1 VQASKQRESYSRGT
15 DPSGSVRVL
24 MVVRMARHIFIA
36 TFTLILAA
44 PLGFGQAPS
53 PTPGKANS
61 NSQKQQDKKSS
72 ANSVPADDDKTAADD
87 DDTTKK
93 PKRGSWIFA
102 PIPIVSPTFGSGLVM
117 AVGYVLKLD
126 PKDEASPPSTIGGA
140 AAFTGNGSRG
150 IVLGARLY
158 FSENKYQTAF
168 AFGKGKANYDYFGIG
183 RVPGREGIST
193 EINQSGAFVFGEF
206 MRNFGKKIFVGPR
219 YQYRKLTAHL
229 GGETTP
235 GGFEIPVIDLVS
247 TTAAIGFHVQ
257 RDLRDST
264 FYPRKGSLM
273 DFKADFFAKP
283 LGSNRNYQTYLLSYS
298 GFRSLGPK
306 QVLAYNATACSV
318 SDAAPFFDLCF
329 FGARSILRGYTAG
342 EFQDR
347 RMLAAQAEYRH
358 ELRYRLGFV
367 AFAGIGGIA
376 PRWDKFRFDK
386 LMPGAGV
393 GIRFKL
399 DKTNHINYR
408 ADFGFGRSG
417 YTVSLGVTEAF

>member
-1 VQASKQRESYSRGT
+1 VS
-15 DPSGSVRVL
+15 
-24 MVVRMARHIFIA
+24 
-36 TFTLILAA
+36 
-44 PLGFGQAPS
+44 
-53 PTPGKANS
+53 
-61 NSQKQQDKKSS
+61 
-72 ANSVPADDDKTAADD
+72 ADDDKTAADD

-93 PKRGSWIFA
+93 PKARQLDLCSDSYRQPDFRIR
-102 PIPIVSPTFGSGLVM
+102 FGH
-117 AVGYVLKLD
+117 
-126 PKDEASPPSTIGGA
+126 GGRVCIQAQPERRSFTAIHDRRCRRVHEQA
-140 AAFTGNGSRG
+140 AAADSSSA
-150 IVLGARLY
+150 ARLY

-183 RVPGREGIST
+183 RVPGREGISV

-264 FYPRKGSLM
+264 FYPRRGSLM

-329 FGARSILRGYTAG
+329 FGARSILRGYTCGRISGPKDACSTRPSI
-342 EFQDR
+342 DTS
-347 RMLAAQAEYRH
+347 
-358 ELRYRLGFV
+358 
-367 AFAGIGGIA
+367 FAIGSA
-376 PRWDKFRFDK
+376 
-386 LMPGAGV
+386 
-393 GIRFKL
+393 
-399 DKTNHINYR
+399 
-408 ADFGFGRSG
+408 S
-417 YTVSLGVTEAF
+417 